1 MGVGQLV
8 SRVLRRQAEG
18 VVAVAVPTVGEATS
32 GGSSPA
38 FVPNEVYLEV
48 RIRQMWLTEERQ
60 LWREYVPFATV
71 VSEFINQ
78 GRRVAV
84 PSVLSTAALS
94 SRFQVSK
101 ADDAVEIRNV
111 RVAGPVPYEG
121 DDVSLLIALFR
132 LKTADWLVPSLKLIE
147 EIAGVLGFAG
157 LTAAAPVA
165 DTLLRGVESFLSTDD
180 LELRVGAYHS
190 WTAPN
195 GPGEPVS
202 ATTLAPAN
210 FAILRRPEAGMP
222 PGEVASL
229 CVKDGRLHR
238 MRGGTLTPYREHD
251 FIVVGLEARP
261 FRDDYRQLEFYRLWQ
276 QTRQRVVDGDLRAAR
291 RLWRQTA
298 GAIFTDELTRPQQEV
313 LFAEYERRY
322 AELVDRFGR
331 GSAGYRDIDP
341 AGGRPAPDRD
351 DDPEAILRGAVAD
364 VQA

>member
-1 MGVGQLV
+1 
-8 SRVLRRQAEG
+8 
-18 VVAVAVPTVGEATS
+18 
-32 GGSSPA
+32 
-38 FVPNEVYLEV
+38 
-48 RIRQMWLTEERQ
+48 MWLTEERQ
-60 LWREYVPFATV
+60 LWREYMPFATV
-71 VSEFINQ
+71 VSEFISQ

-84 PSVLSTAALS
+84 PSVLGSAALS
-94 SRFQVSK
+94 RRFQVSK

-165 DTLLRGVESFLSTDD
+165 ETLVRGVESFLATAD

-195 GPGEPVS
+195 GSGEPVS
-202 ATTLAPAN
+202 VTELAPTN
-210 FAILRRPEAGMP
+210 FVILRRPEAGMS
-222 PGEVASL
+222 PGELASL

-238 MRGGTLTPYREHD
+238 MRSGNLTAYREHD
-251 FIVVGLEARP
+251 FILVGLEARP
-261 FRDDYRQLEFYRLWQ
+261 FRDDYRQLEFYRLWE
-276 QTRQRVVDGDLRAAR
+276 QTRQHVVNGDLRAAR

-322 AELVDRFGR
+322 ADLVDRFGR
-331 GSAGYRDIDP
+331 GGSAEYRDTGSP
-341 AGGRPAPDRD
+341 GGQTLLDRD

-364 VQA
+364 V